1 MLTSRKSFPSSGLQ
15 MLFSRRVRHTRADKG
30 VYSPRLGHLQ
40 KIRTTSLLR
49 HFKKVHLNFHQFFF
63 QNLSSVE
70 TYHLFKRKKLV
81 KNQEYRIK
89 YFKVHVLYDKQTI
102 QNFVLRIIYWSL
114 RACALCF
121 LVLVLWL
128 FLIGYFTLANYKQAP
143 QEHDTLWWS
152 VIECFHSRGQHLCKS
167 IGTKESVCIRK
178 EFNSHGAGLGH
189 QHGRSVIVGTPIW
202 PP

>member
-15 MLFSRRVRHTRADKG
+15 TLFSRRVRHTRADKG
-30 VYSPRLGHLQ
+30 VYSPRLGHLR

-81 KNQEYRIK
+81 KNHEYRIK

-128 FLIGYFTLANYKQAP
+128 FLIGYFTLANYKQARKSM
-143 QEHDTLWWS
+143 TLYGE
-152 VIECFHSRGQHLCKS
+152 VL
-167 IGTKESVCIRK
+167 
-178 EFNSHGAGLGH
+178 
-189 QHGRSVIVGTPIW
+189 
-202 PP
+202 